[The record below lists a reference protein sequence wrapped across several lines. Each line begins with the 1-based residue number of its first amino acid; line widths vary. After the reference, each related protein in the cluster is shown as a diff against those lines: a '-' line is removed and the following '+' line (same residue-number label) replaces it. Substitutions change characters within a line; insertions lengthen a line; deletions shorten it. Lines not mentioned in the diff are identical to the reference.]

1 MSKTVG
7 PYLASDPRD
16 ISTYQCVQL
25 GRDSETKQIKV
36 YSKQEWRHQKNTNPH
51 MNQPKALV
59 SSPGACQSESERRT
73 KLGRFT
79 EEISTLVTANV
90 TNGGNRDER
99 LRNNN
104 CKSGSDGQ
112 RYPYPAGVVCDWD
125 WWWVQGKGPKRVE
138 DICFHTCEKFSPP
151 GSKGGWL
158 NFTENG
164 RNWQKLAKFSRISQK
179 LAVFGKNCWVWPN
192 LEEETIPHIMC
203 VKA

>member
-112 RYPYPAGVVCDWD
+112 RYPYPAGVVCDWVLER
-125 WWWVQGKGPKRVE
+125 VQG
-138 DICFHTCEKFSPP
+138 S
-151 GSKGGWL
+151 GS
-158 NFTENG
+158 
-164 RNWQKLAKFSRISQK
+164 
-179 LAVFGKNCWVWPN
+179 
-192 LEEETIPHIMC
+192 LEEEKMEKEKILHKCESVAFWGIASAL
-203 VKA
+203 KLAYQFYAF